1 MTSVQALESWQVY
14 ISIPLVKADIGSALT
29 AGHFEKPKVTKGSN
43 PLHSVP
49 RLGSACLHSGLAPWA
64 RRHRPSMA
72 GGGYLGIH
80 AEVPT
85 AQDLR
90 SASG

>member
-1 MTSVQALESWQVY
+1 MTFAQMLEILQVY
-14 ISIPLVKADIGSALT
+14 ISISFVKADMGSALT
-29 AGHFEKPKVTKGSN
+29 AGHFEKPKVTKGFH

-72 GGGYLGIH
+72 GGG
-80 AEVPT
+80 
-85 AQDLR
+85 
-90 SASG
+90 